1 MGWFNIALTCVML
14 SSILFSTISTP
25 WNKRRLANNNMKFQ
39 MTISLKTFYVA
50 LALQVIVGAFLHF
63 LVYSLGI
70 F

>member
-14 SSILFSTISTP
+14 SSILLSTTP
-25 WNKRRLANNNMKFQ
+25 WNKRRLTNNNMKFQ

-50 LALQVIVGAFLHF
+50 LALQVTVAVFLHF